1 MEVAVL
7 PGPEGV
13 LEDEVKLLKGEPGGD
28 IDGALDDR
36 VLGAEEFDFEGV
48 DFPGGDLGL
57 GMSERLTGYMGK

>member
-28 IDGALDDR
+28 IDGALDDG

-48 DFPGGDLGL
+48 DFPGDNQTLSVSKGVE
-57 GMSERLTGYMGK
+57 SRP